1 MTLAEALAALALAL
15 VAAAAVVDVVRYQI
29 PDLLS
34 LGVIGLAGAFGLLTP
49 GFGWLSHAAAPAAM
63 FALGLLAF
71 SRGWLG
77 GGDVK
82 LMTAIAAWTGLAGLP
97 LMFLATSISGGA
109 LALVY
114 AVGRR
119 ALHRAPAAAT
129 PNHLPYAVAIA
140 CGTLWWLAVTRGGP
154 LA

>member
-1 MTLAEALAALALAL
+1 
-15 VAAAAVVDVVRYQI
+15 
-29 PDLLS
+29 
-34 LGVIGLAGAFGLLTP
+34 
-49 GFGWLSHAAAPAAM
+49 M

-119 ALHRAPAAAT
+119 ALHRAPRRRHAEPSALCRGHRLRDAVVAGGDARRAARARPSAT
-129 PNHLPYAVAIA
+129 SA
-140 CGTLWWLAVTRGGP
+140 R
-154 LA
+154 